1 MVWFLMLIVLCAL
14 FVAALW
20 WKPGDVRKAIA
31 TRPEP
36 RVAEFQRMV
45 EPVKPEPV
53 LGWIDPRDE
62 ILEDEIEVI
71 ARLIR
76 EDERERRRK
85 AALERLNAVQAK
97 ATATL

>member
-1 MVWFLMLIVLCAL
+1 MV
-14 FVAALW
+14 
-20 WKPGDVRKAIA
+20 RS
-31 TRPEP
+31 
-36 RVAEFQRMV
+36 
-45 EPVKPEPV
+45 
-53 LGWIDPRDE
+53 IDPRDE